1 MTKRNKDSGLRCSGE
16 STCQVTVRPFEPLL
30 LFSQPPG
37 QNFNHTLLGH
47 MEDPQVAEPTG
58 SDIIHY
64 AQSLFYIKVVTA
76 VKHRQRCVQC
86 VFVFLSGFFHCSKDS
101 QHFAG
106 FHLNLR
112 QKAATSSLDF
122 SLTAAQR
129 GTNTQTVC
137 LSVFKLSDTKSK
149 L

>member
-1 MTKRNKDSGLRCSGE
+1 M
-16 STCQVTVRPFEPLL
+16 RPFEPLL

-101 QHFAG
+101 QHFA
-106 FHLNLR
+106 
-112 QKAATSSLDF
+112 ATSSLDF